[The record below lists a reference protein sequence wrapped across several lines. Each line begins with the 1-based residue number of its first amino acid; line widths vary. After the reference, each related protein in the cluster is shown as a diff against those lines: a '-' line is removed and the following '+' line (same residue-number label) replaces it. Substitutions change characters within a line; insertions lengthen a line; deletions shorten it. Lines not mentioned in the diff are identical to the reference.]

1 MSNYGS
7 CIGPV
12 SAHRDQYVSLRIEE
26 PLLLENHIRIHKVL
40 LQLVN
45 LLFQFH
51 ARTIY
56 VHKSHTMREMGVL
69 PIALT
74 TLFKISIKFPLSI
87 FSKSGKL

>member
-26 PLLLENHIRIHKVL
+26 PLLLENLIRIYKVL

-51 ARTIY
+51 DRTMYTI
-56 VHKSHTMREMGVL
+56 V
-69 PIALT
+69 IQ
-74 TLFKISIKFPLSI
+74 
-87 FSKSGKL
+87 